1 MNPYFYIF
9 FKFSQFLNKQRDN
22 EWGPI
27 AAITFFTGQY
37 LFIAYGVFFNINES
51 NFSENKIVL
60 FAIGISLFIFNSI
73 IFLNKKRA
81 EEIIEFYNEESQT
94 KKNIGNFFVILYMVL
109 PLGWILLL

>member
-1 MNPYFYIF
+1 MGPNRSYDLFYWTVLVHSI
-9 FKFSQFLNKQRDN
+9 RR
-22 EWGPI
+22 I
-27 AAITFFTGQY
+27 
-37 LFIAYGVFFNINES
+37 FNINES

-60 FAIGISLFIFNSI
+60 FTIGISLFIFNSI